1 MGKLNKNSSVP
12 LYQQLID
19 EIKSQITQGDLKE
32 GDKIPTE
39 VELSEIYNVSRI
51 TIRKAIGLL
60 VEDEIL
66 IKRQGIGTFVAAK
79 KLNRNMNGFM
89 GFSQSC
95 LAEGRR
101 PGTQLMKA
109 DLADPTLNDKES
121 LNLAEN
127 EKVIR
132 IIRLR
137 FIDDYPVMLEENHFP
152 TKYAFLFGKNLNS
165 SLYQILNE
173 AGIYMSRGVK
183 QFGICYANDLDAE
196 SLNVKKGTALLMV
209 KDVSYDKEGIPI
221 HTCKSIINPE
231 RYKFI
236 VTTTS

>member
-51 TIRKAIGLL
+51 TIRKAIELL

-109 DLADPTLNDKES
+109 DLFPALQSPESRRRQNPMRRRLPTIDKG
-121 LNLAEN
+121 
-127 EKVIR
+127 V
-132 IIRLR
+132 LR
-137 FIDDYPVMLEENHFP
+137 
-152 TKYAFLFGKNLNS
+152 
-165 SLYQILNE
+165 
-173 AGIYMSRGVK
+173 
-183 QFGICYANDLDAE
+183 
-196 SLNVKKGTALLMV
+196 
-209 KDVSYDKEGIPI
+209 
-221 HTCKSIINPE
+221 
-231 RYKFI
+231 
-236 VTTTS
+236 